1 MTNEPTR
8 TCLGCRGRKPKAQLV
23 RLVRGNG
30 GTVVVDTGRGV
41 GRGAYVCADSA
52 CLERALRAGRL
63 THAFRKQCEA
73 GPGLAEEVRGLWQQ
87 RK

>member
-1 MTNEPTR
+1 M
-8 TCLGCRGRKPKAQLV
+8 V
-23 RLVRGNG
+23 RLVRADG
-30 GTVVVDTGRGV
+30 GTVVVDGGGGA

-52 CLERALRAGRL
+52 CLERALRGGRL
-63 THAFRKQCEA
+63 SHAFRKQCEA